1 MCGSAGG
8 EASVEQA
15 APAAAQMLGRRQL
28 VQVLF
33 GHHPGDEPPP
43 LLDETGLAAA
53 LFPYRLPLWELDHC

>member
-1 MCGSAGG
+1 
-8 EASVEQA
+8 
-15 APAAAQMLGRRQL
+15 MLGRRQL

-43 LLDETGLAAA
+43 LLDDTGLAAA